1 MNAVSNKFTPATL
14 QNFSHWNQAVLRSKR
29 PRGHLLYR
37 LDQNSRA
44 VRQDFG
50 HALHDLGRIVA
61 RADNRIAAEFRSV
74 LQHQIEG
81 FCPRLFA
88 ELGEQSGVPAR
99 KLSEPPP
106 G

>member
-1 MNAVSNKFTPATL
+1 VPYARTSATPCMT
-14 QNFSHWNQAVLRSKR
+14 S
-29 PRGHLLYR
+29 
-37 LDQNSRA
+37 D
-44 VRQDFG
+44 
-50 HALHDLGRIVA
+50 RIVA